1 MKENATAI
9 AIGEIELEEDKQ
21 AVSAETRNLFSLG
34 SEVTPETGIT
44 NEFSNGLA
52 KIIVVNGD
60 SALHVIE
67 KLILQ
72 EETPLTIAAEAL
84 RYIGNIESREFVEE
98 RRRMIERCLLQSPF
112 VLVRDGA
119 AAGLSYIND
128 PKSIPILQRAIEKE
142 EHSELKEDLVTV
154 LHLLQV
160 AASER

>member
-1 MKENATAI
+1 MKTNPAPPIVGETDLKQESDI
-9 AIGEIELEEDKQ
+9 AAEI
-21 AVSAETRNLFSLG
+21 RNLFSLATFISLEPG
-34 SEVTPETGIT
+34 MT
-44 NEFSNGLA
+44 NEFSNGLE
-52 KIIVVNGD
+52 KTIETNGD
-60 SALHVIE
+60 LALKVIE

-72 EETPLTIAAEAL
+72 EDTPLAIAAEAL

-128 PKSIPILQRAIEKE
+128 PKSIPILQRAIEQE
-142 EHSELKEDLVTV
+142 VHSELKDDLVAV

-160 AASER
+160 SASER